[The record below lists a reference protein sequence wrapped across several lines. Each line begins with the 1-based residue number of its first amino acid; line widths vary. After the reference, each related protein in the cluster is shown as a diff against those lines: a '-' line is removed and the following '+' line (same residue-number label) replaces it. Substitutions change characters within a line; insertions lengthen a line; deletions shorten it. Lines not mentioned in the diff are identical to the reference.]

1 MFQNFILMV
10 PLFSA
15 TLMGAALGA
24 SMVRSEGL
32 GQMGVFSQWLGTL
45 ATLVGILM
53 VWDRLKNRYGF
64 THDLRWSLNSKR
76 VGLAFASV
84 IAGIIVLSLSTILPR

>member
-76 VGLAFASV
+76 VDVGFAIV
-84 IAGIIVLSLSTILPR
+84 IAGMIVLSLSTILPR